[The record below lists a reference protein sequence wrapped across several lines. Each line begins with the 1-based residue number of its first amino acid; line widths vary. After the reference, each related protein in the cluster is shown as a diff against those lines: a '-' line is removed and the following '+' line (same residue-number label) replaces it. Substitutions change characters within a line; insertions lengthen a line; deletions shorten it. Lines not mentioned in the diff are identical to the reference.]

1 VLDRKTTSRLSETHP
16 TAADDPPALL
26 ASVRQLM
33 NLRTIAV
40 GGQVVAMAVSTAL
53 GVVLPL
59 APMIAVVGLLVALNL
74 VTWFRLKRPASASH
88 YEIAGY
94 LALDLA
100 AFTILLFL
108 SGGAANPFSL
118 LFVLHAVLVALLLPP
133 LPAAFGTL
141 LVLACFSLVARFNV
155 PLRLGSGEPLP
166 PGLLAFGHWLSLALT
181 AAVVAW
187 FVVRIVAA
195 LRENDRLLR
204 EAAQKAQ
211 NDETIL
217 RLGALAAGAAHELAS
232 PMTTMTVVA
241 GEMGREANTPSLRRD
256 VGILK
261 AQIEACRQT
270 ISNLLAAAGHA
281 RAEGGGRERLDAFL
295 GSIGERLRTM
305 RPEVNLTCRW
315 DDESPVTEI
324 FGEQSLQQA
333 ILALLNNA
341 ADASPDDVQM
351 TASWNADTLRVS
363 IGDRGAGLP
372 TGNLDKLGRVFF
384 TTKPPGKGIGLGLVL
399 ASNAIKHLGGTLRW
413 QSRSGGGTQA
423 DIVLPLGTLK
433 LAEAS

>member
-1 VLDRKTTSRLSETHP
+1 LHRETSSRLSETRAT
-16 TAADDPPALL
+16 TAHDPPALL

-33 NLRTIAV
+33 ILRAIAV
-40 GGQVVAMAVSTAL
+40 SGQVAAIAVSTAL
-53 GVVLPL
+53 GVTLPL
-59 APMIAVVGLLVALNL
+59 LPLIAVIVLLVALNVL
-74 VTWFRLKRPASASH
+74 TWFRLKRPSSASH

-94 LALDLA
+94 LAFDLA
-100 AFTILLFL
+100 AFTVLLFL
-108 SGGAANPFSL
+108 SGGATNPFSL
-118 LFVLHAVLVALLLPP
+118 FFVLHAVLGALLLPP
-133 LPAAFGTL
+133 IPAAIGTL
-141 LVLACFSLVARFNV
+141 LVLACFSFVARFNV
-155 PLRLGSGEPLP
+155 PLRLSSGEPLT
-166 PGLLAFGHWLSLALT
+166 PGLLAFGHWLGLALT

-204 EAAQKAQ
+204 EATQKAQ

-217 RLGALAAGAAHELAS
+217 RLGALAAGAAHELAT
-232 PMTTMTVVA
+232 PITTMNVVA
-241 GEMGREANTPSLRRD
+241 SEMGREANTPSLQRD
-256 VGILK
+256 VGILM

-270 ISNLLAAAGHA
+270 ISNLMAAAGHS

-295 GSIGERLRTM
+295 GSIAERLRTM
-305 RPEVNLTCRW
+305 RPEVNLICRW
-315 DDESPVTEI
+315 DEESPVTEI
-324 FGEQSLQQA
+324 FAEQSLQQA

-341 ADASPDDVQM
+341 TDASPHDVQM

-372 TGNLDKLGRVFF
+372 SGNLDKLGRVFF

-399 ASNAIKHLGGTLRW
+399 ASNAIKHMGGTLRW

-433 LAEAS
+433 LAESN

>member
-1 VLDRKTTSRLSETHP
+1 MLPRKTSSRLSETRAT
-16 TAADDPPALL
+16 TAGDPPALL

-33 NLRTIAV
+33 VLRTIAV
-40 GGQVVAMAVSTAL
+40 SGQVAAIAVSTAL
-53 GVVLPL
+53 GVALPL
-59 APMIAVVGLLVALNL
+59 LPMIAVIAFLVALNVL
-74 VTWFRLKRPASASH
+74 TWFRLKRPISSSH
-88 YEIAGY
+88 YEIAAY
-94 LALDLA
+94 LAFDLA
-100 AFTILLFL
+100 AFTALLFL

-133 LPAAFGTL
+133 IPAAIGTL
-141 LVLACFSLVARFNV
+141 MVLACFSLVARFNL
-155 PLRLGSGEPLP
+155 PLRLVRGEPLT

-181 AAVVAW
+181 VAVVAW

-195 LRENDRLLR
+195 LRENDRLLL
-204 EAAQKAQ
+204 EAAQRAQ

-217 RLGALAAGAAHELAS
+217 RLGALAAGAAHELS
-232 PMTTMTVVA
+232 TPVTTMTVVA
-241 GEMGREANTPSLRRD
+241 GEMGREANTPSLKRD
-256 VGILK
+256 VGILM

-270 ISNLLAAAGHA
+270 ITNLLAAAVHA

-295 GSIGERLRTM
+295 GSIAERLCAM
-305 RPEVNLTCRW
+305 RPEVNLICRW
-315 DDESPVTEI
+315 DAESPATEI
-324 FGEQSLQQA
+324 FAEQSLRQA

-341 ADASPDDVQM
+341 ADASPQAVQM
-351 TASWNADTLRVS
+351 TASWNIDTLRVS

-399 ASNAIKHLGGTLRW
+399 ASNAINHLGGTLRW

-423 DIVLPLGTLK
+423 DMVLPLSALRLG
-433 LAEAS
+433 EAS

>member
-1 VLDRKTTSRLSETHP
+1 MSHRKTSSLNETRAT
-16 TAADDPPALL
+16 TAGDPPALL
-26 ASVRQLM
+26 ANVRQLM
-33 NLRTIAV
+33 ILRTIAV
-40 GGQVVAMAVSTAL
+40 SGQVAAIAVSTGL
-53 GVVLPL
+53 GVALPL
-59 APMIAVVGLLVALNL
+59 LPIIAVIASLVALNVMNWL
-74 VTWFRLKRPASASH
+74 RLKRPASSSH

-94 LALDLA
+94 LAFDLA
-100 AFTILLFL
+100 AFTLLLFF

-118 LFVLHAVLVALLLPP
+118 FFVLHAVLAALLLPAI
-133 LPAAFGTL
+133 PAAIGTL
-141 LVLACFSLVARFNV
+141 MVLACFSLVARFNV
-155 PLRLGSGEPLP
+155 PLQLRSGEPLT

-181 AAVVAW
+181 AAVAAW

-217 RLGALAAGAAHELAS
+217 RLGALAAGAAHELAT

-241 GEMGREANTPSLRRD
+241 GEMGREANTPSLQRD
-256 VGILK
+256 VGILM

-295 GSIGERLRTM
+295 GGIAERLRTM

-315 DDESPVTEI
+315 DDESPATEI

-341 ADASPDDVQM
+341 ADASPQDVQM
-351 TASWNADTLRVS
+351 TANWNADTLCVS
-363 IGDRGAGLP
+363 IGDRGTGLP
-372 TGNLDKLGRVFF
+372 EGNLDKLGRVFF
-384 TTKPPGKGIGLGLVL
+384 TTKPPGKGTGLGLVL

-423 DIVLPLGTLK
+423 DIVLPLRALK
-433 LAEAS
+433 LAEASR

>member
-1 VLDRKTTSRLSETHP
+1 MLHRKTSSRLSETRAT
-16 TAADDPPALL
+16 TAGDPPALL

-33 NLRTIAV
+33 ILRTIAV
-40 GGQVVAMAVSTAL
+40 SGQVAAIAVSTAL
-53 GVVLPL
+53 GVALPL
-59 APMIAVVGLLVALNL
+59 RPMIAVIASLVALN
-74 VTWFRLKRPASASH
+74 VINWFRLKRPVAASH

-94 LALDLA
+94 LAFDLA
-100 AFTILLFL
+100 AFTLLLFF
-108 SGGAANPFSL
+108 SGGADNPFSL
-118 LFVLHAVLVALLLPP
+118 VFVLHAVLVALLLPP
-133 LPAAFGTL
+133 LPAVFGTL
-141 LVLACFSLVARFNV
+141 LVVACFSLVARFNV

-166 PGLLAFGHWLSLALT
+166 AELPAFGHWLSLALT

-217 RLGALAAGAAHELAS
+217 RLGALAAGAAHELAT
-232 PMTTMTVVA
+232 PITTMNVVA
-241 GEMGREANTPSLRRD
+241 SDMGREANTPSLQRD
-256 VGILK
+256 VGILM
-261 AQIEACRQT
+261 AQIEACRRT

-281 RAEGGGRERLDAFL
+281 RAEGGGRDRLDTFL
-295 GSIGERLRTM
+295 GGIAERLRTM

-341 ADASPDDVQM
+341 ADASPQDVQM
-351 TASWNADTLRVS
+351 TSNWNADTLCVS

-372 TGNLDKLGRVFF
+372 KGNLDKFGRVFF
-384 TTKPPGKGIGLGLVL
+384 TTKPPGKGTGLGLVL
-399 ASNAIKHLGGTLRW
+399 ASNAIKHLGGALRW

-423 DIVLPLGTLK
+423 DIVLPLRALK
-433 LAEAS
+433 LAEAR